1 MTDIYADVILF
12 DSIGSPY
19 DGNTMHKCGMGG
31 SEFQAILLLEEL
43 AKEGYKVICLN
54 NSNKESFVNGVLYVP
69 NNLIDIHNW
78 LRKKREQKLF
88 ADFTTTSHV
97 HNLLLITVA

>member
-19 DGNTMHKCGMGG
+19 DGNTMHQSGMGG

-54 NSNKESFVNGVLYVP
+54 ISF
-69 NNLIDIHNW
+69 LI
-78 LRKKREQKLF
+78 R
-88 ADFTTTSHV
+88 ADFEILFSV
-97 HNLLLITVA
+97 